1 ILLRSVADYLR
12 VIRFGVTNQQNPMPL
27 SAVRS
32 FFLTLLRFAS
42 ELRPVR
48 KKSLALRAMGFC

>member
-1 ILLRSVADYLR
+1 VADYLR

-32 FFLTLLRFAS
+32 FFLTLLRFVS